1 MLRLFALVLLVLLS
15 ACASARPVPPAQI
28 ETVVPAP
35 QVEPVEPPDPLIH
48 PLSREEE
55 LLAR

>member
-1 MLRLFALVLLVLLS
+1 MVRPFALVLLVLLS
-15 ACASARPVPPAQI
+15 ACASARPVPSAPV

-35 QVEPVEPPDPLIH
+35 QVEPVEPLDPRIH

-55 LLAR
+55 ELVR